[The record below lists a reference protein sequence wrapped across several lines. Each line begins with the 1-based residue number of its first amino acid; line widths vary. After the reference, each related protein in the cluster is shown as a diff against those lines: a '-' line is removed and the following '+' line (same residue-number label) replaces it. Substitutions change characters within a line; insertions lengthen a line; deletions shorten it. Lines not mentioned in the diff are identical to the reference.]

1 MRMNA
6 HRTGH
11 ARQRRWLQA
20 NALLLRQPAEHV
32 VHALIGERIEPVEQ
46 ALHRAAHEAR
56 GAPYRQTVRRRHV
69 INAQI
74 LHRDLIVQAGVDAE
88 QHARG
93 VRWLREEAVDVIAKG
108 QLQAKRHAAG
118 AAADAARQVDVQ
130 GMIGIHHA
138 ALFGK
143 LRLQPL
149 ACNGVAQEKGA
160 GVFIVNE
167 ETVRIAFRRF
177 SSLLHR
183 HAVILLIFHDDD
195 AVAAQFGF
203 LPLAGV
209 GRHMHRHLKADA
221 GAHNA
226 DGHPKVAG

>member
-1 MRMNA
+1 M
-6 HRTGH
+6 
-11 ARQRRWLQA
+11 
-20 NALLLRQPAEHV
+20 
-32 VHALIGERIEPVEQ
+32 
-46 ALHRAAHEAR
+46 
-56 GAPYRQTVRRRHV
+56 
-69 INAQI
+69 
-74 LHRDLIVQAGVDAE
+74 QAGVNPQ

-93 VRWLREEAVDVIAKG
+93 VRGLREEAVNVVAKG

-118 AAADAARQVDVQ
+118 AAADAARQVDIQ
-130 GMIGIHHA
+130 RMLRIHHA
-138 ALFGK
+138 ALCGK

-149 ACNGVAQEKGA
+149 ACHRVAQEQGA

-177 SSLLHR
+177 ASLLHR
-183 HAVILLIFHDDD
+183 HAVILLVFHDDH

-209 GRHMHRHLKADA
+209 GGHMHRHLKADA

-226 DGHPKVAG
+226 DGHTQVAG

>member
-6 HRTGH
+6 QRAGH
-11 ARQRRWLQA
+11 ACQRRRFQA
-20 NALLLRQPAEHV
+20 NSFLLRQPAEHV
-32 VHALIGERIEPVEQ
+32 VHALIGKRIEPVEQ
-46 ALHRAAHEAR
+46 ALHRAAHEAG
-56 GAPYRQTVRRRHV
+56 GASYRQTVRRRHV

-108 QLQAKRHAAG
+108 QLQAKRHAAR
-118 AAADAARQVDVQ
+118 AAANAARQVDVQ

-143 LRLQPL
+143 LCLQPL

-167 ETVRIAFRRF
+167 ETVRI
-177 SSLLHR
+177 
-183 HAVILLIFHDDD
+183 ILLIFHDDD
-195 AVAAQFGF
+195 AMAAQFGF

-209 GRHMHRHLKADA
+209 GGHMHRHLKADA